1 MNKKVSRAGKYMSL
15 LLRHKPE
22 AEQLDMDRFG
32 FVPVK
37 QLIKRL
43 DITMSDLEEI
53 VEENNKQR
61 FDFSH
66 DKTKIRANQGHS
78 FPVDLGLPAIEPPE
92 TLFHGTATKFLSSIY
107 DNGIIKGS
115 RQHVHLSKDE
125 ETANEVGRRHGTVYI
140 LVIDTKQMWEDGYE
154 FYLSKNG
161 VWLTDFVPRKYIMN

>member
-22 AEQLDMDRFG
+22 AEQLDMDQFG

-61 FDFSH
+61 FDFNH
-66 DKTKIRANQGHS
+66 DKTMIRANQGHS
-78 FPVDLGLPAIEPPE
+78 IDVNLGLPTIEPPQM
-92 TLFHGTATKFLSSIY
+92 LFHGTAT
-107 DNGIIKGS
+107 N
-115 RQHVHLSKDE
+115 
-125 ETANEVGRRHGTVYI
+125 
-140 LVIDTKQMWEDGYE
+140 
-154 FYLSKNG
+154 FYLQSMKM
-161 VWLTDFVPRKYIMN
+161 V